1 MDPSSHGETGPG
13 LTLLDVFVM
22 IIVLGVARE
31 ITNMNIGITVRSR
44 EKGEHYFPLQLMGFK
59 ETLAVFLFPLTF

>member
-22 IIVLGVARE
+22 IIVLGVGRE
-31 ITNMNIGITVRSR
+31 ITNMNIGINCPEQR
-44 EKGEHYFPLQLMGFK
+44 ERR
-59 ETLAVFLFPLTF
+59 TLFSIAIDGV